1 MESFTLIFSWRLPDS
16 PCGSGVTIKNYLN
29 NVDKKKSYKI
39 VGEPVKD
46 FNLHNSIRIR
56 DYSKIF
62 RKGRRFFRALL
73 FPLKLL
79 SIFITLSKIDFSKV
93 KKIAIV
99 YPNYE
104 YLIFGFFTA
113 IIYKKPFDIWFHNTY
128 ADNTFGILNTFSTYI
143 EKLIVDKCRKFYV
156 LTEALKDHYSKKYPN
171 KDNYILR
178 HGFDAPLNEK
188 SNSYDIANKDSL
200 IFGITGTINESNFDA
215 TFTIVEYLLELY
227 ECKIKIFGNNNDIIS
242 EFEKFDKK
250 QVIFTGFLEDEKFYE
265 ESKKIDILLLCH
277 GFEGK
282 LSNIEYQTIFPT
294 RLVPYLN
301 LDKPI
306 LLFSKKGFYINNFFH
321 DNDIGWVVD
330 VKDKRVLKNTIDGIF
345 SSKDKFHEKLDKAKK
360 AYKLFSVKSNANIF
374 DDFIS
379 EI

>member
-1 MESFTLIFSWRLPDS
+1 MMESFTLIFSWRLPDS

-128 ADNTFGILNTFSTYI
+128 ADNTFGILNPFSTYI
-143 EKLIVDKCRKFYV
+143 EKY
-156 LTEALKDHYSKKYPN
+156 A
-171 KDNYILR
+171 
-178 HGFDAPLNEK
+178 
-188 SNSYDIANKDSL
+188 
-200 IFGITGTINESNFDA
+200 
-215 TFTIVEYLLELY
+215 
-227 ECKIKIFGNNNDIIS
+227 
-242 EFEKFDKK
+242 
-250 QVIFTGFLEDEKFYE
+250 
-265 ESKKIDILLLCH
+265 
-277 GFEGK
+277 
-282 LSNIEYQTIFPT
+282 
-294 RLVPYLN
+294 
-301 LDKPI
+301 
-306 LLFSKKGFYINNFFH
+306 
-321 DNDIGWVVD
+321 
-330 VKDKRVLKNTIDGIF
+330 
-345 SSKDKFHEKLDKAKK
+345 
-360 AYKLFSVKSNANIF
+360 
-374 DDFIS
+374 
-379 EI
+379 